1 MRLNHLSPHLSQQIT
16 DILDALVAEIEH
28 TLQDN
33 LVGIYLR
40 GSLATG
46 DVLETSD
53 VDILVATERPIN
65 DHEFTELK
73 ALHSRIASLP
83 NAYAN
88 RIEIAYIDRAALRRF
103 RSGLRHP
110 TLGQG
115 ETLAWSE
122 HHNNWI
128 LERWTLREF
137 GMALHG
143 PDPKTLIDPIPTED
157 LVGAV
162 RHRLDDWVEWANDV
176 DDPDWQ
182 LPRSH
187 KAYVVETMCRA
198 LYTLT
203 CGTLPGKVQAV
214 AWALETLPEP
224 WLTLVKCSQ
233 VWRTDDTVDLAIN
246 PQVRQFVLW
255 VGSCPQLD

>member
-1 MRLNHLSPHLSQQIT
+1 LQQIT
-16 DILDALVAEIEH
+16 AILDTLVSEIEQ

-53 VDILVATERPIN
+53 VDVLAVTERPV
-65 DHEFTELK
+65 DDGEFARLE

-88 RIEIAYIDRAALRRF
+88 RLEIAYIDRPALKRF
-103 RSGLRHP
+103 RPGLRHP

-115 ETLAWSE
+115 ERLAWSE
-122 HHNNWI
+122 HHDNWI
-128 LERWTLREF
+128 LERWTVREVGIALR
-137 GMALHG
+137 G
-143 PDPKTLIDPIPTED
+143 PDPKTLIDPIPTEA
-157 LVGAV
+157 LVQAV
-162 RHRLDDWVEWANDV
+162 RHRLADWVEWANDA
-176 DDPDWQ
+176 DDPDWL

-198 LYTLT
+198 LYTLAY
-203 CGTLPGKVQAV
+203 GTMPGKRQAV
-214 AWALETLPEP
+214 AWASTTLPEP
-224 WLTLVKCSQ
+224 WLSLVNRSQ
-233 VWRTDDTVDLAIN
+233 TWRTDDTVDLTIN
-246 PQVRQFVLW
+246 PQVRRFVLW
-255 VGSCPQLD
+255 VASCPHIERSSA